1 MRGQAPSQAL
11 NRAPLKMTSRMLG
24 AALVASLVSAPAFA
38 GHRDRDA
45 RYDDDYQSP
54 AEVGG
59 RTDFAQVVSAQPIYR
74 QVEVSEP
81 RNECYDQPVS
91 YREPRYSGD
100 NTAGAVVGAIIGG
113 VVGNQFGG
121 GSGRAVATGVGA
133 VVGASVGSHAGE
145 YDRGRYVRTGYERQC
160 RTVDDVHVENRV
172 DGYDVAYRYH
182 GDVYHTTMPYD
193 PGDRIAVDVSVRPV
207 RY

>member
-1 MRGQAPSQAL
+1 MREQAPSQAVS
-11 NRAPLKMTSRMLG
+11 RAPIKFTCRIVG
-24 AALVASLVSAPAFA
+24 AALVASLISAPAFA
-38 GHRDRDA
+38 GHRDGG
-45 RYDDDYQSP
+45 YDDYQSP
-54 AEVGG
+54 AEVSG
-59 RTDFAQVVSAQPIYR
+59 RTDFAQVLSAQPIYR
-74 QVEVSEP
+74 QVQVNEP
-81 RNECYDQPVS
+81 RSECYDQPVS
-91 YREPRYSGD
+91 YREPPRYSGD

-113 VVGNQFGG
+113 VVGNQFGRG
-121 GSGRAVATGVGA
+121 GGRAVATGVGA
-133 VVGASVGSHAGE
+133 VVGASVGSHAGD

-160 RTVDDVHVENRV
+160 QTVDDVHVENRV